1 MQADCFMD
9 DNSSFPIP
17 YASIFNDQEQV
28 IVDLIQFQ
36 SHNSDSDHNMGDPVI
51 PPSQL
56 PASRQPRQ
64 PNGTITPIAPL
75 QTSRATGNH
84 IAHGTTKLPVF
95 NVYTDD
101 HQLIVYKLFDENG
114 APITPPSLHM
124 DSDQDND
131 QENCDSMDLAMLEDS
146 PNSDISQIQRSNE
159 IITPIALSQTSQA
172 MDNVRHDS

>member
-56 PASRQPRQ
+56 PASLQLWEHPHAISECAPHAGCEQVRLHSTNRALLAAPEGPGGGRARAARGAVGAAAHLRDDQGRGRDRGPVRVCVLLPRRR
-64 PNGTITPIAPL
+64 
-75 QTSRATGNH
+75 RA
-84 IAHGTTKLPVF
+84 
-95 NVYTDD
+95 
-101 HQLIVYKLFDENG
+101 QLRGLRYRDAGPGKQK
-114 APITPPSLHM
+114 S
-124 DSDQDND
+124 
-131 QENCDSMDLAMLEDS
+131 C
-146 PNSDISQIQRSNE
+146 
-159 IITPIALSQTSQA
+159 
-172 MDNVRHDS
+172 

>member
-1 MQADCFMD
+1 MQADCFID

-17 YASIFNDQEQV
+17 YASIFNDQEHV
-28 IVDLIQFQ
+28 IVDLIQSL

-56 PASRQPRQ
+56 PASRQPHQ
-64 PNGTITPIAPL
+64 SNGTITPIAPL
-75 QTSRATGNH
+75 QTSHAMGNH
-84 IAHGTTKLPVF
+84 IAHSTTKLPVF

-101 HQLIVYKLFDENG
+101 HQLIVYQLFDENG

-124 DSDQDND
+124 DIDQDND
-131 QENCDSMDLAMLEDS
+131 QENCDSVDLTVLEDS
-146 PNSDISQIQRSNE
+146 SNSDISQIQRSNK

-172 MDNVRHDS
+172 MDNVRYDS